1 MMGRRQLSL
10 RLARR
15 ARTRAFLPF
24 LEQVEDRL
32 VLSTFYVTNA
42 QDSGPGSLRQAI
54 LDSNATGLAATG
66 GTSDIVFGIPASTAP
81 NLDVPVPGFDP
92 VNQTW
97 TITLDSP
104 LPTITKPVTIDGY
117 SQAEFPVP
125 FRYPSASYLAVQELS
140 VLGSPTGGTFTLTS
154 LISGHTG
161 TTAPIPYDANAA
173 TVQAAL
179 ESVVGPGN
187 ATVTG
192 GPAPDNPLTIYFTG
206 QLAGQFLLP
215 LQPDSTGLTGGESPA
230 AIIEVLAGGG
240 LPIGD
245 PKLIQSTPNTV
256 AARQGNDAHA
266 RVIIDGHLLPHNST
280 DIGFLLDSS
289 PSTLRGL
296 IIDGFG
302 VGVRVP
308 QVDSSDSPIV
318 GDLIQGNFIGT
329 YFVYPVD
336 PTTGIALPAPNNVAV
351 AGLGNSLQG
360 VLLDSNNTTVGGTN
374 PQEDNVI
381 AGNGLRNGQPG
392 LPLLPGVQIQP
403 DATGDLIEGNQI
415 GLMGPSTN
423 GLYYKRGNGAEGVL
437 DFGSSNQIGGPVP
450 AAGNLISGNG
460 SHGIRISGPVATG
473 NNVAANIIG
482 LGPGGG
488 YLFGTGNP
496 GNGDYGDG
504 VLIEGSSDN
513 KIGGPTASS
522 GNTISSNFGSGVF
535 ITDLGSGASVA
546 RSIGNTVLNNLIGV
560 TSDGSA
566 AKGNAQDGVTIE
578 SLVPLQADEPSNLTS
593 QTVIGPG
600 NVISGN
606 LRGVSISGPGPGAKG
621 VVVRDN
627 LIGTDITGTLDLGNA
642 QEGVLIDNASGNTVT
657 GNANGSQVI
666 SGNLRGVYITGNSST
681 RNLVTGNLIGSDK
694 SGLNPLPNAQE
705 GVRIESAGNTIGG
718 TTAAARN
725 LISANNTGVLIT
737 SSSATSNLVQ
747 GNYIGTDITGTAPLA
762 NETAGVVINM
772 DASGNTIGGSSTAA
786 GNVIAFNPGD
796 GVLVDTGFFNSILT
810 NSIFSN
816 GRKGIDLL
824 DGGNH
829 SQPAPVL
836 TSIQSVVSGTAILGT
851 VQGKPS
857 TPYTIQFFSNA
868 VSGPEGKTFLGQIS
882 VTTDASGSA
891 FFTANLSVALD
902 PTQPFITA
910 TATSA
915 SGDTSEFSTSFAPL
929 TVEFA
934 MASYTVSQ
942 SAGTATITVVRSSAG
957 TAASVAYATSDGT
970 AKAGVDYV
978 TAVGVLS
985 FAAGQS
991 EETFTVSIIDTQ
1003 QVGGSRF
1010 LNLTLSNPTNGM
1022 VLGNP
1027 SMATLTIL
1035 GFTTGPTVVSLQPIS
1050 TARGI
1055 TSVVL
1060 TFSEPLDPNRA
1071 VNLLNYGYSLQ
1082 AAGKD
1087 QRFGTADDLLFGI
1100 ALATYNA
1107 SNDSVTLRMANPI
1120 HCNSFIRLTIN
1131 QSTDNATVPIGVAD
1145 TSGNLL
1151 DGNYDGRPGG
1161 VFTAT
1166 FARGQHLSYPDGNG
1180 NSVSL
1185 SLSRGGTMILTR
1197 QANGNAWQLSILSAV
1212 PGRTTLGGHVRK
1224 AGPGAT
1230 GLTPIPSIV
1239 GTTGVRVLLTDPPFV
1254 VGGQSSSINVV
1265 NPAPR
1270 RGTPIHG
1277 RQARPSARPIQ
1288 LRRSFG
1294 PGPRRSSV

>member
-24 LEQVEDRL
+24 LEPVEDRV
-32 VLSTFYVTNA
+32 VLSTFVVTNTD
-42 QDSGPGSLRQAI
+42 DSGSGSLRQAI
-54 LDSNATGLAATG
+54 LDSNATDLAATG
-66 GTSDIVFGIPASTAP
+66 GTSQIDFAIPASMAS

-97 TITLDSP
+97 TITLDTA
-104 LPTITKPVTIDGY
+104 LPAITSPVTIDGY
-117 SQAEFPVP
+117 SEAEVGVP
-125 FRYPSASYLAVQELS
+125 YRYPAQSS
-140 VLGSPTGGTFTLTS
+140 
-154 LISGHTG
+154 
-161 TTAPIPYDANAA
+161 
-173 TVQAAL
+173 
-179 ESVVGPGN
+179 
-187 ATVTG
+187 
-192 GPAPDNPLTIYFTG
+192 
-206 QLAGQFLLP
+206 
-215 LQPDSTGLTGGESPA
+215 
-230 AIIEVLAGGG
+230 
-240 LPIGD
+240 
-245 PKLIQSTPNTV
+245 STPVLIKSSPNTTP
-256 AARQGNDAHA
+256 AIDGNNAQA
-266 RVIIDGHLLPHNST
+266 RVIIDGSQT
-280 DIGFLLDSS
+280 SGATGFVLDASHS
-289 PSTLRGL
+289 ALRGL

-302 VGVRVP
+302 VGVGVGVSVP
-308 QVDSSDSPIV
+308 HLDASGNPNV
-318 GDLIQGNFIGT
+318 GDLIQGNFVGD
-329 YFVYPVD
+329 YFIYPVD
-336 PTTGIALPAPNNVAV
+336 PNTGQALPSPNNVAV

-360 VLLDSNNTTVGGTN
+360 VLLVSNNTTVGGTN
-374 PQEDNVI
+374 PQENNVI
-381 AGNGLRNGQPG
+381 AGNGQE
-392 LPLLPGVQIQP
+392 GVRIQA
-403 DATGDLIEGNQI
+403 DTTGDVVEGNQI
-415 GLMGPSTN
+415 GVMGPSIN
-423 GLYYKRGNGAEGVL
+423 GLYFQRGNGAEGVVVL
-437 DFGSSNQIGGPVP
+437 GSSNQIGGPV
-450 AAGNLISGNG
+450 ADAGNLISANG
-460 SHGIRISGPVATG
+460 SNGIRITGPMATRTI
-473 NNVAANIIG
+473 VAANYIG
-482 LGPGGG
+482 LPPGGG
-488 YLFGTGNP
+488 YKFGTGNP
-496 GNGDYGDG
+496 GNGDAGDG
-504 VLIEGSSDN
+504 ILIEDSAQN
-513 KIGGPTASS
+513 QIGGPTSVWGNAISS
-522 GNTISSNFGSGVF
+522 NSGAGVSITGITSTGNTI
-535 ITDLGSGASVA
+535 
-546 RSIGNTVLNNLIGV
+546 LNNLIGV
-560 TSDGSA
+560 TTDGSA
-566 AKGNAQDGVTIE
+566 AKGNAQEGV
-578 SLVPLQADEPSNLTS
+578 ADFSPG
-593 QTVIGPG
+593 TVIGPG

-606 LRGVSISGPGPGAKG
+606 LRGVLISGPIATG
-621 VVVRDN
+621 VTVQGN
-627 LIGTDITGTLDLGNA
+627 LIGTDITGTLNLGNA
-642 QEGVLIDNASGNTVT
+642 EEGVLIDNASGNTVT

-666 SGNLRGVYITGNSST
+666 SGNNVGVAITGSSST

-694 SGLNPLPNAQE
+694 SGLNPLPNAQQ
-705 GVRIESAGNTIGG
+705 
-718 TTAAARN
+718 
-725 LISANNTGVLIT
+725 GVLID
-737 SSSATSNLVQ
+737 SAN
-747 GNYIGTDITGTAPLA
+747 
-762 NETAGVVINM
+762 
-772 DASGNTIGGSSTAA
+772 GNTIGGSSTAA

-816 GRKGIDLL
+816 GGKGIELL

-829 SQPAPVL
+829 NQPAPVL
-836 TSIQSVVSGTAILGT
+836 TSIQSVVSGATILGT
-851 VQGKPS
+851 VQGTPS

-868 VSGPEGKTFLGQIS
+868 VSGPEGKTFLGQVS
-882 VTTDASGSA
+882 ATTDASGVAS
-891 FFTANLSVALD
+891 FTANLSVALD

-915 SGDTSEFSTSFAPL
+915 SGDTSEFSTSRTVAPL

-942 SAGTATITVVRSSAG
+942 SAGTATITVVRSSDG
-957 TAASVAYATSDGT
+957 VAASVAYATSDGT

-978 TAVGVLS
+978 TASGVLS

-1010 LNLTLSNPTNGM
+1010 LNLNLSNPTNGM
-1022 VLGNP
+1022 VLGNL

-1035 GFTTGPTVVSLQPIS
+1035 GHTTSGPTVLSVQPVL

-1060 TFSEPLDPNRA
+1060 TFSAPLDPSRA
-1071 VNLLNYGYSLQ
+1071 ANLLNYGYSLQ

-1100 ALATYNA
+1100 ASAAYNA
-1107 SNDSVTLRMANPI
+1107 SSDAVTLRMANPI

-1185 SLSRGGTMILTR
+1185 RLSGEGTMVLTR
-1197 QANGNAWQLSILSAV
+1197 RANGDAWQLSILNAA
-1212 PGRTTLGGHVRK
+1212 PGRTTLTGQVRK
-1224 AGPGAT
+1224 VGAGAT

-1239 GTTGVRVLLTDPPFV
+1239 GTAGVRVLLTNPPFV
-1254 VGGQSSSINVV
+1254 VDGQPSSINAL
-1265 NPAPR
+1265 NPAPW